1 MEEDGPAFISF
12 SGLPDENVHEFV
24 ESVDSLRKH
33 FKWSSQITFCYARTM
48 LKGAAR
54 KIIQT
59 TGKGTMVSNGAAT
72 GQAKS
77 NKTLADEALDP
88 NSWGNLK
95 SALIFEFSEQ
105 FTQDRLLVQLLSIK
119 QQTGESG
126 SEYAQRFISLVS
138 ELVSLHPLDSSLL
151 AVLFTN
157 GLRSEKLRWELFMRR
172 LASVD
177 RAIGYVAPDQLYRA
191 AKLVPLLSP
200 VSMRPPAVDAAEELS
215 PTSETSTA
223 FTVPANASAFIDE
236 SDALSTQ
243 EIYGNTAPSSLL
255 RGSTANGA
263 SFSLDDDN
271 ENEDVVPM
279 DSGYWTPPCLPDAQQ
294 RRLHRQNPGPS
305 AYARPR
311 QATAPAIEL
320 RSLERT
326 QSMVSI
332 GSASGESEDPK
343 SSDLNALAEQLEN
356 LSFVL
361 REKSDER
368 RRRPRLCYRCR
379 QKGHV
384 ASDCPLPPDV
394 SLPKQQQQQQSRD
407 NLGLPSSASSTT
419 TVAAQT
425 DRVQHSSEKQARGQQ
440 QHAKRKPLAR
450 SNTVSSASLPWR
462 ASSVAVYNSIVESNR
477 ISSQPNSPLANR
489 RYTQSWGWNS
499 GQQQQQQQQ
508 HHHHHHQGMAYEK
521 N

>member
-1 MEEDGPAFISF
+1 MEEDGPAFMSF
-12 SGLPDENVHEFV
+12 SGLPDEDVHEFV

-59 TGKGTMVSNGAAT
+59 SKGTMVSSGGASTAT
-72 GQAKS
+72 ADQAKAS
-77 NKTLADEALDP
+77 KSLADEALDP

-95 SALIFEFSEQ
+95 SALVFEFSES
-105 FTQDRLLVQLLSIK
+105 FSQDRLLVQLLSVK

-126 SEYAQRFISLVS
+126 SEYAQRFVSLVG
-138 ELVSLHPLDSSLL
+138 ELVATHPLDSSLL
-151 AVLFTN
+151 AVLFAN

-172 LASVD
+172 LGSVD
-177 RAIGYVAPDQLYRA
+177 RAVGYVAPDQLYKA

-200 VSMRPPAVDAAEELS
+200 VSMRPPAVDGAEEMS

-223 FTVPANASAFIDE
+223 FTVPASSSAFIDE
-236 SDALSTQ
+236 SDALSAQ

-263 SFSLDDDN
+263 TFSLDD
-271 ENEDVVPM
+271 ENDDDGPVET
-279 DSGYWTPPCLPDAQQ
+279 GHWTPPCLPDAQQ
-294 RRLHRQNPGPS
+294 RRLHRQNQS

-311 QATAPAIEL
+311 QATAPAMEL

-326 QSMVSI
+326 QSMASL

-343 SSDLNALAEQLEN
+343 TSDLNALAEQLEN

-384 ASDCPLPPDV
+384 ASDCTLPPDV
-394 SLPKQQQQQQSRD
+394 SVPKQQSRE
-407 NLGLPSSASSTT
+407 NLGLPLASPSPSPSSA
-419 TVAAQT
+419 AKT
-425 DRVQHSSEKQARGQQ
+425 DRAQHGDKQNKGQQ
-440 QHAKRKPLAR
+440 NVGRKPLAR

-489 RYTQSWGWNS
+489 RYTQSWGWNG
-499 GQQQQQQQQ
+499 GQQQQQQQSQQQQQ
-508 HHHHHHQGMAYEK
+508 HQQSMAHQMH
-521 N
+521 

>member
-1 MEEDGPAFISF
+1 MEEDGPAFMSF

-59 TGKGTMVSNGAAT
+59 GKGASASAGAA
-72 GQAKS
+72 GAAAGAAADQAKGGKS
-77 NKTLADEALDP
+77 LADEALDP

-95 SALIFEFSEQ
+95 SALVFEFSEQ

-138 ELVSLHPLDSSLL
+138 ELVSQHPLDSSLL
-151 AVLFTN
+151 AVLFAN

-177 RAIGYVAPDQLYRA
+177 RAIGYVAPDQLYKA

-200 VSMRPPAVDAAEELS
+200 VSMRPPAVEGVEELS
-215 PTSETSTA
+215 PASETSTA
-223 FTVPANASAFIDE
+223 FTIPANSSAFIDE
-236 SDALSTQ
+236 SDALSAQ

-271 ENEDVVPM
+271 EDEAPA

-294 RRLHRQNPGPS
+294 RRLHRQNAGAS
-305 AYARPR
+305 GYARPR
-311 QATAPAIEL
+311 QATAPAMEL
-320 RSLERT
+320 RGLERT
-326 QSMVSI
+326 QSMASM
-332 GSASGESEDPK
+332 GSASGDSEDPK

-394 SLPKQQQQQQSRD
+394 SAPKQQSRD
-407 NLGLPSSASSTT
+407 NLGLPSSSSSSLSLSST
-419 TVAAQT
+419 AAAAAAAVSS
-425 DRVQHSSEKQARGQQ
+425 VQAERAQHGEKQGRGQ
-440 QHAKRKPLAR
+440 HANRKPLAR

-477 ISSQPNSPLANR
+477 ISSQPNSPLASR
-489 RYTQSWGWNS
+489 RYTQSWGWNGS
-499 GQQQQQQQQ
+499 QQQQQ
-508 HHHHHHQGMAYEK
+508 HGIAHQK
-521 N
+521 H